1 MTVPGSFKGLPADAQ
16 AQLDKL
22 EPAIAQAFADAVA
35 GVTDAAKIAAIEAEI
50 ARGNYQAAY
59 DLLGITSD
67 SFGQLRQA
75 VTQAYWAGGNG
86 AVIPTAPVGDPFISK
101 AVLAFNGWHPRA
113 LAWTQTETGRLVTA
127 IAADQRTGI
136 QGFIRAGIEAGQ
148 SPRAVALDIV
158 GRKNGATG
166 QREGGIVGLTGQQ
179 MTWVAN
185 ARAELGDPETAAKFL
200 TRAARDKRF
209 DRTIRAAIQTGKP
222 LAQGDIDRIVTAYS
236 SRLLKLRGEMIART
250 EALNALRAG
259 RHEAWQ
265 QAIDQGRMAANDVIV
280 EWSATM
286 DKRTRHSHL
295 DLDGS
300 KVTFGGLFKSELG
313 SLMEYPGDTGHDAK
327 PGDIIQCR
335 CMAIYRRRRRTD
347 G

>member
-1 MTVPGSFKGLPADAQ
+1 MTVPGSFKGLPADVQ
-16 AQLDKL
+16 AQLDRL
-22 EPAIAQAFADAVA
+22 EPAIARAFAEAVA
-35 GVTDAAKIAAIEAEI
+35 GVTDAAKITAIEAEI

-185 ARAELGDPETAAKFL
+185 ARAELSDPATASRYL
-200 TRAARDKRF
+200 RRAARDRRF
-209 DRTIRAAIQTGKP
+209 DRTIRTAIETGKP

-236 SRLLKLRGEMIART
+236 SRLLKLRGEAIART

-259 RHEAWQ
+259 QWEGWQ
-265 QAIDQGRMAANDVIV
+265 QAVDAGRINAADYEVI
-280 EWSATM
+280 WDATP
-286 DKRTRHSHL
+286 DKFTRHSHMEL
-295 DLDGS
+295 GG
-300 KVTFGGLFKSELG
+300 KRVPFGQAFVSELG
-313 SLMEYPGDTGHDAK
+313 SRMRFPGDTSLGAAAA
-327 PGDIIQCR
+327 DIINCR
-335 CMAIYRRRRRTD
+335 CGFRVRRKRN